1 MQEKENSKI
10 STILKFN
17 QINFKNIAFNYDQKK
32 IFKNLN
38 FEIKKNDV
46 IGIIGESGTGKSTF
60 VDILM
65 GLLEPKDGE
74 LIVDHNKKLTKDK
87 KWSNLF
93 GYVPQ
98 NFYLMDDT
106 IKNNICFGLEEKEF
120 FGEQIKRSNQN
131 L

>member
-106 IKNNICFGLEEKEF
+106 IKNNICFGLEEKENF
-120 FGEQIKRSNQN
+120 WRAN
-131 L
+131 

>member
-46 IGIIGESGTGKSTF
+46 IGIIGESGTEK
-60 VDILM
+60 V
-65 GLLEPKDGE
+65 LL
-74 LIVDHNKKLTKDK
+74 LI
-87 KWSNLF
+87 S
-93 GYVPQ
+93 
-98 NFYLMDDT
+98 
-106 IKNNICFGLEEKEF
+106 
-120 FGEQIKRSNQN
+120 
-131 L
+131 